1 VHFQA
6 SVIHFFYMSKLAEK
20 LDVTPVAFTDEVAE
34 MADYVRSPEG
44 RTAIEDGLL
53 DLQEG
58 RTIEGKG
65 VLAAELKRR
74 AEVRRHG

>member
-1 VHFQA
+1 
-6 SVIHFFYMSKLAEK
+6 MSKLAEK

-34 MADYVRSPEG
+34 MADYVRSTEG

-58 RTIEGKG
+58 RTIEGEG
-65 VLAAELKRR
+65 ALAAELKRR